1 MLGGCWREP
10 FQAKYAGS
18 FDAVSTRWNTELCK
32 QMLTVIASKDNT
44 LIMRM
49 SLCSVV
55 RFSACMVILM
65 LVHVTINRFLAMLK
79 AMQIALY
86 NGVGEGVN
94 RYCGWQY

>member
-1 MLGGCWREP
+1 MLGGRWREP
-10 FQAKYAGS
+10 FQAKYGGS
-18 FDAVSTRWNTELCK
+18 FDAVSTELCK
-32 QMLTVIASKDNT
+32 QMLTVIASKDNA
-44 LIMRM
+44 LKMRM

-86 NGVGEGVN
+86 NGVGGGVN
-94 RYCGWQY
+94 RYCG